1 MEMLVH
7 VGWLIGGLALLSF
20 GADWLVRGAS
30 ELAIRAGLTP
40 LVVGL
45 TIVAFGTSAP
55 ELVVSLKANL
65 DPNTQADI
73 AVGNIVGSNI
83 CNIALLLGIAAL
95 IRPLVVGGQ
104 VVRREIPL
112 LLVITGAFVAMIWD
126 GELARWEGLVMT
138 AGIILYVFTSLRIAK
153 MNPHDP
159 AVQVEIPEGA
169 LAEVSEKG
177 SWWKSPMWIILGLGG
192 LIFGADRLV
201 TSGVAIA
208 TAFGVSQIVIGL
220 TLVAIGTSLPEL
232 ATTIAAV
239 RRRETDIIAGNI
251 IGSNVFN
258 ILAVMGIASAV
269 KPITVQSLNRIDLA
283 VMSGFTLA
291 LVPILLRGRTI
302 NRFEGGLLLIGY
314 FVYCAWLVKPEWF
327 GGAI

>member
-45 TIVAFGTSAP
+45 TVVAFGTSAP

-95 IRPLVVGGQ
+95 IRPLVVGSQ

-112 LLVITGAFVAMIWD
+112 LLVITAAFVAMIWD
-126 GELARWEGLVMT
+126 GELARWEGILMT
-138 AGIILYVFTSLRIAK
+138 VGIILYVFTSLRIAK
-153 MNPHDP
+153 NNPDDP
-159 AVQVEIPEGA
+159 VAKVEIPEEA
-169 LAEVSEKG
+169 LAEAAG
-177 SWWKSPMWIILGLGG
+177 RGAWWKSLVWILLGLGG
-192 LIFGADRLV
+192 LVFGADRLV

-220 TLVAIGTSLPEL
+220 TLVALGTSLPEL

-239 RRRETDIIAGNI
+239 RRKETDIIAGNI

-283 VMSGFTLA
+283 VMCGFTLA
-291 LVPILLRGRTI
+291 LVPILFRGRTI
-302 NRFEGGLLLIGY
+302 NRIEGGLLLVGY
-314 FVYCAWLVKPEWF
+314 LSYCVWLVKPEWF
-327 GGAI
+327 AV

>member
-1 MEMLVH
+1 
-7 VGWLIGGLALLSF
+7 
-20 GADWLVRGAS
+20 
-30 ELAIRAGLTP
+30 
-40 LVVGL
+40 
-45 TIVAFGTSAP
+45 
-55 ELVVSLKANL
+55 
-65 DPNTQADI
+65 
-73 AVGNIVGSNI
+73 
-83 CNIALLLGIAAL
+83 
-95 IRPLVVGGQ
+95 
-104 VVRREIPL
+104 
-112 LLVITGAFVAMIWD
+112 
-126 GELARWEGLVMT
+126 
-138 AGIILYVFTSLRIAK
+138 
-153 MNPHDP
+153 
-159 AVQVEIPEGA
+159 
-169 LAEVSEKG
+169 
-177 SWWKSPMWIILGLGG
+177 
-192 LIFGADRLV
+192 
-201 TSGVAIA
+201 VAIA